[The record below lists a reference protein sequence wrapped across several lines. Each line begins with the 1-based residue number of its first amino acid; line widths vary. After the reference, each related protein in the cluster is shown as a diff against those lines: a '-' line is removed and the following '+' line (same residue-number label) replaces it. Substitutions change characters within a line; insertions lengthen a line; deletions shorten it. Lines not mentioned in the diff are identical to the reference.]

1 LMPRMRVQG
10 GGDLQLPEVGA
21 RALARA
27 IPNSHLHEV
36 PNGGHF
42 AYFSCDAAQQRRAL
56 LAMLASLV
64 P

>member
-1 LMPRMRVQG
+1 
-10 GGDLQLPEVGA
+10 
-21 RALARA
+21 
-27 IPNSHLHEV
+27 V